1 VYSELEY
8 RVISMENTL
17 QTRNTKLRKAFG
29 KFGLD
34 EPLPLRKFENLFRI
48 DAREGPRSWVSS
60 YVSVQ
65 KLLDHLQRFTKSE
78 SSKEVYLNVLRRFC
92 EWSDL
97 NPTRLVHLP
106 KTKVEELIQSYV
118 DELATEDK
126 SKTYINS
133 LIKRLRTFFKLNG
146 YLRNKE
152 LIIRTYH
159 VPSRYRKTPEY
170 IPTKQEVHAMA
181 DAAGSR
187 RDRAIIFTHWSSG
200 VRVSTLCALNYE
212 DIQTEL
218 ENDDPYIMIPVY
230 PAMKRRVSDSCKG
243 GIAYYTFCCPEA
255 GRALRTYL
263 KDREEKFGP
272 VALDDPL
279 FHSDWTLWTRT
290 ERPSRRL
297 GRRAVGLIVK
307 KAAKL
312 AGLSKWKN
320 VTCHCLRKSFQSV
333 LRSPTVDGGRMD
345 KGTQEFLM
353 GHILPGTQDPYYDR
367 TKVSFHRTEYSK
379 LDFSREGMRAKEV
392 DKLIDVSELE
402 SYLEEGFLFVAKI
415 SNSRVIVRKAG

>member
-1 VYSELEY
+1 
-8 RVISMENTL
+8 MENIL
-17 QTRNTKLRKAFG
+17 QARNTKLRKAFG
-29 KFGLD
+29 KFSLN
-34 EPLPLRKFENLFRI
+34 ESLPLRKFENLFRI

-106 KTKVEELIQSYV
+106 KTKVEELIQSHV

-170 IPTKQEVHAMA
+170 IPTKQEAHAMA

-187 RDRAIIFTHWSSG
+187 RDRAIILTLWSSG
-200 VRVSTLCALNYE
+200 LRVSTLCSLNFGDLAE
-212 DIQTEL
+212 EL
-218 ENDDPYIMIPVY
+218 ERGELYILISVFPS
-230 PAMKRRVSDSCKG
+230 MKNRVLDACKG
-243 GIAYYTFCCPEA
+243 QIPYYTFTCPEA
-255 GRALRTYL
+255 VEALKSYLAERT
-263 KDREEKFGP
+263 EKYG
-272 VALDDPL
+272 AMDLNDPL
-279 FHSDWTLWTRT
+279 FHSDWTLWSRE
-290 ERPSRRL
+290 ERSRRRL
-297 GRRAVGLIVK
+297 GRRGVGLLVK
-307 KAAKL
+307 RAAKF
-312 AGLSKWKN
+312 AGIQQWN
-320 VTCHCLRKSFQSV
+320 YVTSHCLRKAFESYSGAPQLMAGDWIKERRNFSWVTFSRTPKTYIMIRRKLSFIG
-333 LRSPTVDGGRMD
+333 RSTRNWISP
-345 KGTQEFLM
+345 E
-353 GHILPGTQDPYYDR
+353 LPG
-367 TKVSFHRTEYSK
+367 YS
-379 LDFSREGMRAKEV
+379 
-392 DKLIDVSELE
+392 
-402 SYLEEGFLFVAKI
+402 EE
-415 SNSRVIVRKAG
+415 